1 MRLFQWYRVRWYLAG
16 VLILLTWNDPGSAQ
30 EQPQP
35 PAQGGKLEDG
45 EEIRQRI
52 EQIGPATYKVGD
64 VLVDAASRQLVF
76 SGEIN
81 MATGLAEVVVCTLW
95 GKLHESVIR
104 TSVQPMDIHIGLLL
118 LGLKDGGN
126 PGWYVP
132 PPISTDKPRDPVPA
146 GMEVSVFVRWEDSG
160 NWKEYRAE
168 KMVMNLQ
175 TAEALPDTPWVF
187 IGSYLDTEGGYV
199 ADYVGSI
206 LTNYHDRSSVLDCPL
221 EQGQVDD
228 YMYVNSS
235 VVPPVGT
242 PVEIRVVAD
251 RFDAGF
257 LQTK

>member
-1 MRLFQWYRVRWYLAG
+1 MKGFRWDLRKLALAG
-16 VLILLTWNDPGSAQ
+16 AILLAVTVSAVAQ

-35 PAQGGKLEDG
+35 PAQGGKLQDG
-45 EEIRQRI
+45 EQIRQRI
-52 EQIGPATYKVGD
+52 EQTGPTTYKIGD
-64 VLVDAASRQLVF
+64 VQVDAASRQLVF
-76 SGEIN
+76 SGEVN

-104 TSVQPMDIHIGLLL
+104 TSAQPMDIHIGLLL

-132 PPISTDKPRDPVPA
+132 PPLSTEKPREPVPA
-146 GMEVSVFVRWEDSG
+146 GDKVNVFVRWQDSG
-160 NWKEYRAE
+160 QWQECRAE
-168 KMVMNLQ
+168 HLVLNLQ
-175 TAEALPDTPWVF
+175 SGESLPDTPWVF

-235 VVPPVGT
+235 LVPPVGT
-242 PVEIRVVAD
+242 PVEIRIAVAQSD
-251 RFDAGF
+251 PGF
-257 LQTK
+257 LQMK